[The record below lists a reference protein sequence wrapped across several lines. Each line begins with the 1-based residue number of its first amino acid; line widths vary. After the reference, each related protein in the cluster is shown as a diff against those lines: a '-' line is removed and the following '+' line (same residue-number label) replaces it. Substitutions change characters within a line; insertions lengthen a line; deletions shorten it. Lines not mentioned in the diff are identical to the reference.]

1 MYNSPVIHLFIHTS
15 HNFTSSFLF
24 VQRFFS
30 YGNAKTE
37 RDLVDCYI
45 YMLYKTVAVA
55 VSVHVLKT
63 ICIEWESVGALNFP
77 FGFQYQTKQNS
88 KHIGKE
94 CKIMFILT
102 LSISAAKRT
111 KTSLLQK

>member
-1 MYNSPVIHLFIHTS
+1 MEMLKRKEIWLTV
-15 HNFTSSFLF
+15 
-24 VQRFFS
+24 
-30 YGNAKTE
+30 
-37 RDLVDCYI
+37 I

>member
-1 MYNSPVIHLFIHTS
+1 MYAPSYTYSYIHHIISLLHFSLCSI
-15 HNFTSSFLF
+15 F
-24 VQRFFS
+24 FFS

-45 YMLYKTVAVA
+45 YVVLYVAVA

-63 ICIEWESVGALNFP
+63 ISIEWESVGALNFP

-94 CKIMFILT
+94 CKIIFILT
-102 LSISAAKRT
+102 LSRSAAKRT